1 MRWPDCEVVA
11 AKDLSRS
18 DAARSVEQWASSRR
32 LYLDNLKVVLIA
44 AIIAI
49 HGILGYDGV
58 LEVWSYADVREVTL
72 TPVTSALV
80 IVVVAPFGLFM
91 ISLLFLIAGL
101 LTPGSLE
108 RKGPRQFAKDRLLRL
123 GVPFIVYVL
132 LVQPTLIYAMAHP
145 LGAAPGSYWEEYLGA
160 EQRLDTGPLW
170 FVGVL
175 LIFSLAYAVVVAV
188 RPPPARIAPLE
199 LTPRHL
205 VLVAAAV
212 APLSFLV
219 RLVYPYGSESGFT
232 DLNLWEWPAC
242 IALFSLGIIM
252 ARQGW
257 LAVVPPDL
265 VRWSRNTVLLTLPV
279 MAGVLVLAGALDRGE
294 DAMGGWNALAL
305 LFTLAETALAV
316 FGPVW
321 MLGVAQRLLDRP
333 IPWGPQLSRSA
344 YGAFMVQALFLIA
357 IAVLLRPVPLPA
369 EVKALLVAAGG
380 VVTSYWFAWLLISR
394 VPGVGRVL

>member
-1 MRWPDCEVVA
+1 VA

-58 LEVWSYADVREVTL
+58 LEGWSYADVREVTL
-72 TPVTSALV
+72 APVTSALL

-91 ISLLFLIAGL
+91 ISLLFLVAGL
-101 LTPGSLE
+101 LTPGSLD
-108 RKGPRQFAKDRLLRL
+108 RKGPGRFARDRLLRL
-123 GVPFIVYVL
+123 GVPFVVYVL
-132 LVQPTLIYAMAHP
+132 LVQPTLMYAMAHP

-175 LIFSLAYAVVVAV
+175 LIFSLAYAALVAV
-188 RPPPARIAPLE
+188 RRPAARVAPRE
-199 LTPRHL
+199 LTPRDL

-212 APLSFLV
+212 APTSFLV
-219 RLVYPYGSESGFT
+219 RLVYPYGSESFT
-232 DLNLWEWPAC
+232 DLNLWQWPAC
-242 IALFSLGIIM
+242 IALFSLGIAM

-257 LAVVPPDL
+257 LAVVPPRL
-265 VRWSRNTVLLTLPV
+265 VRWSRTAVLLTLPV
-279 MAGVLVLAGALDRGE
+279 MAAVLLLAGVLDRGG
-294 DAMGGWNALAL
+294 DAMGGANALAL
-305 LFTLAETALAV
+305 LFTFAETALAV

-344 YGAFMVQALFLIA
+344 YGAFMVQTLFLIA
-357 IAVLLRPVPLPA
+357 IALLLRPVPLPA
-369 EVKALLVAAGG
+369 ELKALLVAAGG
-380 VVTSYWFAWLLISR
+380 VVTSYWFAWLLINR